1 MADVTTATPEL
12 RLERVNTPPA
22 QTWNYLRAN
31 DITLTV
37 PNESRKGDVYF
48 ALPRLFEGIDCGRIL
63 ESCVSRRMS
72 SGTVRSYEK
81 LDLEAIAR
89 AERDLDEVTR
99 IMATG
104 EEPEEE
110 ATAEET
116 SEEPGGW
123 GSFAES
129 LTEAE
134 AEYLRSALGNR
145 LKKKDGS
152 IEDSVNG
159 KALEAIGDTVLEG
172 GSIVEDYRE
181 DLEGIL

>member
-1 MADVTTATPEL
+1 VESGG
-12 RLERVNTPPA
+12 RLEEL
-22 QTWNYLRAN
+22 LRF
-31 DITLTV
+31 LLC
-37 PNESRKGDVYF
+37 ESVEWMRMTKGRKEENRTF
-48 ALPRLFEGIDCGRIL
+48 LFEGIDCGRIL

-110 ATAEET
+110 APAEET

-123 GSFAES
+123 DSFAES

-159 KALEAIGDTVLEG
+159 KALDAIGDTVLEG